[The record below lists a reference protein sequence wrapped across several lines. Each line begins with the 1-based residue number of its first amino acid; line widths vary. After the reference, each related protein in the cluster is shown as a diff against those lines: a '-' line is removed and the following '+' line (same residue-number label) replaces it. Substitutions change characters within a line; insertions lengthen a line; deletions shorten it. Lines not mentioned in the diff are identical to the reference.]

1 MDILKFAEKAMSM
14 DDDTWAKHSSPWSV
28 YSRFSILPLLTSA
41 LASREW
47 LGWYALIP
55 TFLVLSWIWLNPR
68 VFPAPTSTN
77 NWASM
82 GTFGERIYLNRNK
95 EDLIPKHHLTMC
107 KILMLLQLL
116 GLPVWLYGIYTLQ
129 IESMLFGTLWL
140 MATKAWF
147 VDRMVW
153 IYQDVKN
160 LDPTYQ
166 SWLQIPTNKNQY

>member
-14 DDDTWAKHSSPWSV
+14 DDSAWAKHSSPWSV

-41 LASREW
+41 IASREW

-55 TFLVLSWIWLNPR
+55 TLVVLAWVWLNPR
-68 VFPAPTSTN
+68 IFPAPNSTN

-95 EDLIPKHHLTMC
+95 EDLIPKHHLIMC

-116 GLPVWLYGIYTLQ
+116 GLPVWLYGVYSLQ
-129 IESMLFGTLWL
+129 IESMVFGTLWL

-153 IYQDVKN
+153 IYQDVKDLN
-160 LDPTYQ
+160 PIYQ
-166 SWLQIPTNKNQY
+166 SWLRY

>member
-28 YSRFSILPLLTSA
+28 YSRFSILPMLTSA